1 MKPLA
6 AAAACSLLLAASA
19 AADLQA
25 CGDKFLVMSRG
36 TRFQRVAA
44 LRQPA
49 SILVYANPASDLPKA
64 LSNVTVDSTLRK
76 AGYKPTSV
84 ANDAEFNAALGQGG
98 WDLVLVALTDG
109 PMASG
114 RAKGDKAP
122 MVVPVMLNPTNAEFA
137 QARKQ
142 YALVLKS
149 PTKNQSFLDAIDDAL
164 AARARS
170 RSVAKTG
177 N

>member
-6 AAAACSLLLAASA
+6 VAVAYCLLLAGSA

-44 LRQPA
+44 LRPPA

-64 LSNVTVDSTLRK
+64 LSNVSVDATLRK

-84 ANDAEFNAALGQGG
+84 ANDSEFNAALNHGG
-98 WDLVLVALTDG
+98 WDLVLVAISDG
-109 PMASG
+109 QMASG

-122 MVVPVMLNPTNAEFA
+122 IVVPVMLNPTTAEFN

-170 RSVAKTG
+170 RNVAKTG